1 MMTKTQE
8 NKYIYD
14 RVEKHYHYL
23 ESLGYNV
30 VAVFAQGSMNYG
42 LYVNDDEYKSDVDTK
57 AIVLPTLDDLV
68 NGTKMVST
76 KYDFEGEQID
86 VKDIRVMMDMWCK
99 SNPAYLEIL
108 FTKYCIFNGKYDIYI
123 KEILE
128 MGNDIVKMNFPQLAK
143 CISGMSKEKVIA
155 MEHPYPSLIDKIE
168 KYGYDS
174 KQLHHIIR
182 LNRLI
187 TEVFL
192 NDIPFGEALD
202 ISEQERFR
210 NFLINVKKSKYSLE
224 MARRM
229 AVEYDEDTRQIKE
242 QILEQYKD
250 FQFNSETYNKLKSL
264 VNKIVRYNIVEQ
276 IKEEI

>member
-1 MMTKTQE
+1 MKTKIQE

-14 RVEKHYHYL
+14 RVKKHYNYL
-23 ESLGYNV
+23 ESIGYNV

-42 LYVNDDEYKSDVDTK
+42 LYINDDEYKSDVDTK

-68 NGTKMVST
+68 NGNKMVST

-108 FTKYCIFNGKYDIYI
+108 FTKYCIFNSKYDMYI
-123 KEILE
+123 KQILE

-168 KYGYDS
+168 KYGYDP

-187 TEVFL
+187 NEVFCW
-192 NDIPFGEALD
+192 DIPFGEALEIND
-202 ISEQERFR
+202 ERVR
-210 NFLINVKKSKYSLE
+210 NYFINVKKGCWELE
-224 MARRM
+224 KARFL
-229 AVEYDEDTRQIKE
+229 AKDYDENTRQVKE
-242 QILEQYKD
+242 QVMEQYKD
-250 FQFNSETYNKLKSL
+250 FEFNSNTYDKLKDIIH
-264 VNKIVRYNIVEQ
+264 KIVRYNIVEQ
-276 IKEEI
+276 IKEEE

>member
-1 MMTKTQE
+1 MINEKE
-8 NKYIYD
+8 YIYD
-14 RVEKHYHYL
+14 RVQKHYKYL

-57 AIVLPTLDDLV
+57 AIVLPTLDNLIS
-68 NGTKMVST
+68 GSKMVST

-86 VKDIRVMMDMWCK
+86 VKDIRVMADMWAK

-108 FTKYCIFNGKYDIYI
+108 FTQYCVFNNKFQDYI

-128 MGNDIVKMNFPQLAK
+128 MADDIVKMNYPQLAK

-155 MEHPYPSLIDKIE
+155 MEHPYPSLIDKIQ

-182 LNRLI
+182 LNRLMI
-187 TEVFL
+187 EIFCDDV
-192 NDIPFGEALD
+192 PFGEALD
-202 ISEQERFR
+202 LSGQEKFKEY
-210 NFLINVKKSKYSLE
+210 LINIKKSKKSLE
-224 MARRM
+224 EARIL
-229 AVEYDEDTRQIKE
+229 AKDYDEDTRQIKE
-242 QILEQYKD
+242 KVLEKYKD
-250 FQFNSETYNKLKSL
+250 FQFNSDTWKKLKTII
-264 VNKIVRYNIVEQ
+264 NKMVKYNIINQ
-276 IKEEI
+276 IKEDY